1 MGIDKRVILGSK
13 SPRRRELLKEILPSF
28 TVDAGTSFVESKDCG
43 IPPHELPSVMSEG
56 KSLGFHRPLE
66 PDEILITAD
75 TVVIVDNR
83 LLGKPKDRQDAVDML
98 RALSGRT
105 HEVVTSVTIRSN
117 AHKKTFT
124 DTAYVTFKILTDN
137 EINYYID
144 TCRPYDKAGAYGIQ
158 EWIGYIGIT
167 EIKGSYY
174 TVMGLPVHIVYDA
187 LNGNHGF

>member
-28 TVDAGTSFVESKDCG
+28 TVDAETSFVESKDCG
-43 IPPHELPSVMSEG
+43 IPPRALPAAMSEG

-75 TVVIVDNR
+75 TVVIVGNR

-98 RALSGRT
+98 KALSGRT
-105 HEVVTSVTIRSN
+105 HEVVTSVTVRSN

-124 DTAYVTFKILTDN
+124 DTAYVTFKKLTDS

-144 TCRPYDKAGAYGIQ
+144 TCKPYDKAGAYGIQ

-174 TVMGLPVHIVYDA
+174 TVMGLPVHIVYDV
-187 LNGNHGF
+187 LNGKLSL

>member
-28 TVDAGTSFVESKDCG
+28 TVDAETSFVESKDCG
-43 IPPHELPSVMSEG
+43 IPPRALPAAMSEG

-75 TVVIVDNR
+75 TVVIIDDVI
-83 LLGKPKDRQDAVDML
+83 LGKPKDRDDAVSML
-98 RALSGRT
+98 KALSGRT
-105 HEVVTSVTIRSN
+105 HEVVTSVTVRDVSG
-117 AHKKTFT
+117 TRTYT
-124 DTAYVTFKILTDN
+124 DTSFVTFKELSDN
-137 EINYYID
+137 EIDYYID
-144 TCRPYDKAGAYGIQ
+144 TCHPYDKAGAYGIQ

-187 LNGNHGF
+187 LNGKLSL

>member
-28 TVDAGTSFVESKDCG
+28 TVDAETSFVESKDCG
-43 IPPHELPSVMSEG
+43 IPPRALPAAMSEG

-75 TVVIVDNR
+75 TVVIVGNR

-98 RALSGRT
+98 KALSGRT
-105 HEVVTSVTIRSN
+105 HEVVTSVTVRSLEC
-117 AHKKTFT
+117 KKTFT
-124 DTAYVTFKILTDN
+124 DTAYVTFKKLTDS

-144 TCRPYDKAGAYGIQ
+144 TCKPYDKAGAYGIQ